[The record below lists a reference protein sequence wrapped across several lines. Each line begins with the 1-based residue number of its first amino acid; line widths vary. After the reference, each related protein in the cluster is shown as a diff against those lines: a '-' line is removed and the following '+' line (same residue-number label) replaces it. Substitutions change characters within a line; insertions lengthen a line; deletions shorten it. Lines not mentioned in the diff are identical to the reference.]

1 MTRRSTCLVNLSGA
15 VEEADAEFQREPHTR
30 DWRTETGD
38 WTLLLPRP
46 PNQAKT
52 TPKKNNPKKNPKANN
67 DTESL
72 AFLGRK
78 GRGIPALG
86 WSNWRPWPAASSARN
101 RGDVTLPWVSCP
113 FQFQVATGACGACR
127 SGLGALW
134 GGATQAL
141 LLQWAQVGL
150 STRVLFGAGARAI
163 QKLNWHCW
171 QGPELFRIQSWI
183 NSGIIQQQTPTKH
196 RLEKSPLHVISGL
209 GQLQGG
215 G

>member
-1 MTRRSTCLVNLSGA
+1 MELVWAWSGMTRRSTCLVNLSGA

-134 GGATQAL
+134 GATQARYCCSVYSGACPRGCSSGQVHGPYKSL
-141 LLQWAQVGL
+141 IGIAGRGQNYSGFSRGLIRELYSNKLQQNIDSRNL
-150 STRVLFGAGARAI
+150 RCT
-163 QKLNWHCW
+163 
-171 QGPELFRIQSWI
+171 
-183 NSGIIQQQTPTKH
+183 
-196 RLEKSPLHVISGL
+196 
-209 GQLQGG
+209 
-215 G
+215 